1 MPLTMDQL
9 SPEEAAAVRGMR
21 GAQQRAPA
29 APPGEEPAPGQRRW
43 GEFPSPNPAT
53 VTPLKDSGTIV
64 AKQMDN
70 FAAVGAQNYL
80 AGAQQPKDDPIAAGI
95 RAQPAYEAAM
105 RNPEV
110 LRRRVEGLQATNMGE
125 WIIQVEQK
133 GVQRIAEGVAAA
145 RPKIERFW
153 AAFHPLLLSHV
164 QKIRAMPAVT
174 EADRKNRMIANL
186 DGLRA
191 LKGRARA

>member
-1 MPLTMDQL
+1 MSLTMDQL
-9 SPEEAAAVRGMR
+9 SPEEAAAVRDVR
-21 GAQQRAPA
+21 GKQQRAPA
-29 APPGEEPAPGQRRW
+29 APPGQEPAPGQRAW
-43 GEFPSPNPAT
+43 GEFPPPNPAS
-53 VTPLKDSGTIV
+53 VTPLKDPATIV
-64 AKQMDN
+64 SKQMDN
-70 FAAVGAQNYL
+70 FAAVGAANYL
-80 AGAQQPKDDPIAAGI
+80 AGAQQPKEDPIAAGI

-105 RNPEV
+105 RDPNV

-125 WIIQVEQK
+125 WITAVEQK

-153 AAFHPLLLSHV
+153 TAFHPLLLAHV
-164 QKIRAMPAVT
+164 QKIRSMPAVT
-174 EADRKNRMIANL
+174 EADRRNRMLANL